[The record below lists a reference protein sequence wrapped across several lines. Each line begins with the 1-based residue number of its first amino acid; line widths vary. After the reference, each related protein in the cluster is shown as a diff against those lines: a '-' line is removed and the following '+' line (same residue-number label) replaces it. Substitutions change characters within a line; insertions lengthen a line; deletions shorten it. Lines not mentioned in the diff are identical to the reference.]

1 MNFPWIP
8 LEIHTPAEQ
17 LSGTWHQQTVDL
29 EVPSRLYYSSISGGS
44 SSLLTRALTSERWLE
59 TGRAVAN
66 DWSKPNS
73 RTPSSSRV
81 PCRLLTLVTLD
92 LQKTEFI
99 ACSRPH
105 TEPVDQKRSLS
116 KSSWNSREFSVGREL
131 CYEFSLLFTVEDP
144 PWLWDYW
151 HLTGYNSGPG
161 RPGLQENYP
170 INACARAWD
179 QLLACEFLCFPS

>member
-1 MNFPWIP
+1 MNFPCIP

-29 EVPSRLYYSSISGGS
+29 EVPSRLYYSSIISGGADPS
-44 SSLLTRALTSERWLE
+44 SYLREVARDWKSCRKWLKQ
-59 TGRAVAN
+59 T
-66 DWSKPNS
+66 K
-73 RTPSSSRV
+73 RTPPSSRV